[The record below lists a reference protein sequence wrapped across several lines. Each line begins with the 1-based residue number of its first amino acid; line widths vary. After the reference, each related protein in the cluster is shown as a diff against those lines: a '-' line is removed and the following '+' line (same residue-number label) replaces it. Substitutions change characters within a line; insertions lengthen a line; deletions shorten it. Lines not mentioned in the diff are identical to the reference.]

1 MTVGTSFSIE
11 NLEKFWGMAADKGLF
26 NKNTALAIR
35 GAAQKVLSVLEE
47 HERIDLRTIDR
58 DHVFT
63 RFQNLHGMK
72 YTPESL
78 GTYRSRFNT
87 ALDEFFAYADDPSG
101 YKAPNKNGKAK
112 RAPDALRKAGNSN
125 SKRRGSAEVARS
137 MQAPDTSASAPTGA
151 DSLTIP
157 IPIRD
162 GLLVRIFGIPTDL
175 SVDEAS
181 KISAVIQAYAIQ
193 K

>member
-1 MTVGTSFSIE
+1 MGTSFTTE
-11 NLEKFWGMAADKGLF
+11 NLEKFWGMAAEKGLF
-26 NKNTALAIR
+26 NKNTAQAIR
-35 GAAQKVLSVLEE
+35 GAAQKVLSVLED
-47 HERIDLRTIDR
+47 HERMDLRSIDR

-78 GTYRSRFNT
+78 GTYKSRFNT

-112 RAPDALRKAGNSN
+112 RSSDATRKSGSPNA
-125 SKRRGSAEVARS
+125 KRRSSSEVARPA
-137 MQAPDTSASAPTGA
+137 QTLDTSVPSPSGTP

-162 GLLVRIFGIPTDL
+162 GLLVRVFGIPTDL
-175 SVDEAS
+175 SADEAS